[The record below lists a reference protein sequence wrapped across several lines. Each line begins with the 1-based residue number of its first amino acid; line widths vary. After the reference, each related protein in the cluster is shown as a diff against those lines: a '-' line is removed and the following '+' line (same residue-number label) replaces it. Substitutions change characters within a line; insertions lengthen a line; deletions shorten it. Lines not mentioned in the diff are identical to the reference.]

1 MGLAVHHFSH
11 IVLHCREG
19 CNLTVHSTLVS
30 RCLQEILAE
39 EPAHELKSLA
49 CGVDEEVARRG
60 VAINR
65 EYLSL
70 HVRVGSAARDV
81 EVRTGDGGGWLKV
94 SARRARAS
102 TSPLLPPTVFS
113 SPRSTCFPTCTNS

>member
-1 MGLAVHHFSH
+1 MQVDCT
-11 IVLHCREG
+11 LHPGR
-19 CNLTVHSTLVS
+19 LH
-30 RCLQEILAE
+30 LQEILAE

-49 CGVDEEVARRG
+49 CSVDEEVARRG

-81 EVRTGDGGGWLKV
+81 EVRTGDGGGW
-94 SARRARAS
+94 RAG
-102 TSPLLPPTVFS
+102 
-113 SPRSTCFPTCTNS
+113 